1 MIMLIRMQLSDF
13 RNFEELEFSPFPG
26 FTLISGPNGSG
37 KSNLLESIHY
47 LGMGCSFRHVPDDN
61 LVRWGADFFFIKG
74 EIGQGNGRS
83 VSHTIECVYRTA
95 TRRKIFKINGKRE
108 LPGKGAGYLPVVVFS
123 PQDLLL
129 IQGQPVLRRR
139 FIDLVVSQVWPHHAD
154 DLNYYRNALS
164 QRNSLLRQGSG
175 LTGQMEAWDEQLVAV
190 GSRIIRRRLSLLSR
204 ISEKCG
210 KAFGT
215 LGGSGVLSVAY
226 VSGAVS
232 TPDVPFQLEEGYCRK
247 LFRNALSKARNLDQR
262 LRFTTVGPH
271 RDDIRFLLN
280 GRDTRF
286 YSSQGEQRLIALSL
300 KIAQSRL
307 LAEEQHIEPL
317 VLLDDVFSELDGRRR
332 RLVLDEFCSFKQ
344 VIATVTDYS
353 GENAERRK
361 VTEKI
366 CSFFVQS
373 L

>member
-1 MIMLIRMQLSDF
+1 MLIRVQLTNF
-13 RNFEELEFSPFPG
+13 RNFEELEFFPFPG

-61 LVRWGADFFFIKG
+61 LVRWGSDFFLIKG
-74 EIGQGNGRS
+74 EISQGSGRS
-83 VSHTIECVYRTA
+83 VSHTVECAYRTA

-139 FIDLVVSQVWPHHAD
+139 FIDSLASQIWPHHAD

-164 QRNSLLRQGSG
+164 QRNSLLRQGSW
-175 LTGQMEAWDEQLVAV
+175 LSGQMDAWDEQLVTA
-190 GSRIIRRRLSLLSR
+190 GSRIIRRRLSVLSR
-204 ISEKCG
+204 IFEKCR
-210 KAFGT
+210 KAFEM
-215 LGGSGVLSVAY
+215 LGGSGVLSIAY
-226 VSGAVS
+226 VSSAVS
-232 TPDVPFQLEEGYCRK
+232 SPGVPFQLEENCCHK
-247 LFRNALSKARNLDQR
+247 LFQTALSKARILDQR

-280 GRDTRF
+280 GHDARL

-300 KIAQSRL
+300 KIGQSRL
-307 LAEEQHIEPL
+307 LAEEQQLEPL

-344 VIATVTDYS
+344 VIATATDYS
-353 GENAERRK
+353 SEYAEKRK
-361 VTEKI
+361 VTDNI
-366 CSFFVQS
+366 FSIFVQN